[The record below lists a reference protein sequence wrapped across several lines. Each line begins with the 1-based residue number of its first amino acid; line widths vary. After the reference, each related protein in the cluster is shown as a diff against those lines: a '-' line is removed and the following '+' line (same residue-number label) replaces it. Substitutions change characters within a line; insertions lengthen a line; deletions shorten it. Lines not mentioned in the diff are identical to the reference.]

1 MVFQLKGKG
10 MKLYNLFNKKVFHIE
25 PGLERIKKACEEI
38 KNPQNNFESILIS
51 GTNGKGSVAS
61 YLESLLRK
69 HGYKTGLFT
78 SPHLVDEKE
87 RWQINRKKIPDSTL
101 EKYIKDLKPVIKKH
115 NLTYFEASTLIAFK
129 YFSDEGVDVAV
140 LEVGLGGRWD
150 ATNIVEP
157 EISVIT
163 NVSFDHIHLLGNS
176 LKEIAKEKLGIARK
190 KRPLIV
196 GSNQM
201 EIISQA
207 ILKGIKEIYHYPI
220 NFYYRKIKPNMF
232 SYFFKSYKLEN
243 LEISMLG
250 DRQIHNASTA
260 LTAFLVFLEKKNL
273 NPDIN
278 AVKQALRENS
288 WPGRMELIE
297 RNPPVVLDGA
307 HNEEAVFKT
316 LDEITAL
323 YPGKKLFI
331 VYTGMKDKD
340 WKKIVKILSQ
350 KGEVF
355 LTELSVSR
363 GLKKEDFA
371 REGFNDVFCD
381 PIKAVNKAKEKAEKE
396 KGVVLITGSLYLAG
410 EVLKA
415 FKV

>member
-1 MVFQLKGKG
+1 
-10 MKLYNLFNKKVFHIE
+10 MKLYNLFNRKVFHIE

-61 YLESLLRK
+61 YLESLFRK

-78 SPHLVDEKE
+78 SPHLVDENE

-101 EKYIKDLKPVIKKH
+101 EEYIKDLKPVIRKY

-129 YFSDEGVDVAV
+129 YFSDEGVDIAV

-176 LKEIAKEKLGIARK
+176 LEEIAREKLGIARK
-190 KRPLIV
+190 KRPLII

-220 NFYYRKIKPNMF
+220 NFYYKKIKTNMF
-232 SYFFKSYKLEN
+232 GYFFKNYKLKD

-250 DRQIHNASTA
+250 DRQVHNASTA
-260 LTAFLVFLEKKNL
+260 LTAFFVFLEKKKL

-278 AVKQALRENS
+278 AVKQALKENS

-307 HNEEAVFKT
+307 HNEEAVLKT
-316 LDEITAL
+316 LNEITAL
-323 YPGKKLFI
+323 YPDRKLFI
-331 VYTGMKDKD
+331 VYTGMKDKN
-340 WKKIVKILSQ
+340 WKKIVNILSQ
-350 KGEVF
+350 KGEVLF
-355 LTELSVSR
+355 TELSVSR
-363 GLKKEDFA
+363 GLKKEDFIK
-371 REGFNDVFCD
+371 EGFNNVICD
-381 PIKAVNKAKEKAEKE
+381 PLKAVNEAKEKAKKE
-396 KGVVLITGSLYLAG
+396 KGVVLITGSLYLVG
-410 EVLKA
+410 EVLKVL
-415 FKV
+415 KV